1 MCTSTNPTLGSILD
15 QETTRAFS
23 ILVPQMDRSTNTS
36 NTGSTY
42 ICLWMQY
49 ERISVLIIVVLE
61 VPSLIPETLIYQCS
75 SFNTGAHFYGVLPT
89 DASTSRGYFTPTFAT
104 TIGSVMD
111 TLVPTLVLLIL

>member
-1 MCTSTNPTLGSILD
+1 
-15 QETTRAFS
+15 
-23 ILVPQMDRSTNTS
+23 
-36 NTGSTY
+36 
-42 ICLWMQY
+42 MQY

-61 VPSLIPETLIYQCS
+61 VPSLIPETLITS
-75 SFNTGAHFYGVLPT
+75 VAVLTLGLTSIFDGVLPT